1 MKVKRR
7 TRKSLSYRI
16 RMWYYRLTFADVIN
30 MGRKITIIFL
40 EILMAIVGFGFLV
53 IFPALFH

>member
-1 MKVKRR
+1 MKRR

-16 RMWYYRLTFADVIN
+16 RMWYYRLTFADVVN
-30 MGRKITIIFL
+30 MGRKIIIIFL